1 MKKFL
6 LITAFSAL
14 FASCSDDDAN
24 NSGAGLN
31 GSWAMTSYLAFMDE
45 VPTIE
50 HGDVVYDF
58 DLKAKTLTI
67 ENNVDETYPY
77 LGDDGIYPIS
87 ISGNIITVD
96 MGDYTSNNKYRF
108 DNGELIIEDAQE
120 NIADGPVIRFE
131 RITHNH

>member
-1 MKKFL
+1 MKKIL
-6 LITAFSAL
+6 LIAAVSGFLT
-14 FASCSDDDAN
+14 SCSSDDAN

-45 VPTIE
+45 IPTIE

-77 LGDDGIYPIS
+77 LGDDGIYRK
-87 ISGNIITVD
+87 
-96 MGDYTSNNKYRF
+96 SNYC
-108 DNGELIIEDAQE
+108 
-120 NIADGPVIRFE
+120 
-131 RITHNH
+131 